1 MKMKMKDQMKD
12 VHPARRMQSLL
23 LPAPRRCFR
32 CRIGSQIML
41 MAVQILERKCT
52 RRREL
57 IELATFAGLQDALLP
72 L

>member
-12 VHPARRMQSLL
+12 VHPAKRIRNLL
-23 LPAPRRCFR
+23 LPVPRRCFR
-32 CRIGSQIML
+32 CRIGSPIML
-41 MAVQILERKCT
+41 MAVQILEGRCP

-57 IELATFAGLQDALLP
+57 IELATFAGRASLP